1 MIHIIDDDP
10 CILSILSEIMKA
22 LDYPAATFSCPNNY
36 CEYANSNNYEH
47 PNIIIT
53 DVTMPELNGYQ
64 LMKNVSAIHKEVKF
78 IVMTGYQDTTNEL
91 SEHPHIFM
99 KKPFRPK
106 ELDMNIQQLINAA

>member
-10 CILSILSEIMKA
+10 FILSILSEIMKA

-106 ELDMNIQQLINAA
+106 EVDMNIQQLINAA